1 MAIWPVWIKAGLD
14 WGQSG
19 GRGRSARFSWEVCS
33 WILMLLFFGSPKNN
47 TLIALMAKIRS
58 KDYSDEIG

>member
-19 GRGRSARFSWEVCS
+19 GRGGSARFSWEVCS
-33 WILMLLFFGSPKNN
+33 WVLMLFWSPPNN
-47 TLIALMAKIRS
+47 TLIARMAEIRS
-58 KDYSDEIG
+58 KDTSDEIR